1 MKRPTKITPDP
12 IIDAVVE
19 LRFEN
24 NVPSDAVLGMLF
36 GVIRDDFPKFV
47 KLPIADIPEEIRKKD
62 NNLKYAP
69 NYQSVSSPF
78 LLNVGPNVISISNP
92 EKYVGWKENFFPFI
106 KNIIK
111 NIEQIGIV
119 ESFTRIGI
127 RYIDYFECNIFDNIT
142 LQLTINNEPLNSAQ
156 TTISTLF
163 KHNDYFTRVQ
173 IQNNTVVNI
182 GNKQGKGSIIDSDTF
197 YVPPNDV
204 NFEDIVNAIDK
215 QHELSLDMF
224 FKLLKPEFIEK
235 LKPEY

>member
-24 NVPSDAVLGMLF
+24 KVPSDAVLGMLF
-36 GVIRDDFPKFV
+36 SVVRDDFPKFI

-69 NYQSVSSPF
+69 NYQSISSPF

-106 KNIIK
+106 KNIINK
-111 NIEQIGIV
+111 IEQTDIV
-119 ESFTRIGI
+119 ESFTRIGL

-142 LQLTINNEPLNSAQ
+142 LQLTIDNKPLNSPQ
-156 TTISTLF
+156 TTISTIF
-163 KHNDYFTRVQ
+163 KQDSYFTRVQ
-173 IQNNTVVNI
+173 IQNNTTVNI
-182 GNKQGKGSIIDSDTF
+182 GNKQGRGSIIDTDTF
-197 YVPPNDV
+197 
-204 NFEDIVNAIDK
+204 FEPSQSITFGEIVNAIDM
-215 QHELSLDMF
+215 QHELSLEIF
-224 FKLLKPEFIEK
+224 FKLLRPKF
-235 LKPEY
+235 LDSLNPEY